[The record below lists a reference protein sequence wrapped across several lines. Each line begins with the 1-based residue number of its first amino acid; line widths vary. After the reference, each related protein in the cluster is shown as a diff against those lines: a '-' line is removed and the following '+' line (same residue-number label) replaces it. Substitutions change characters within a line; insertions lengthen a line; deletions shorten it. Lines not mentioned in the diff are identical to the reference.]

1 MFLFYMLEIF
11 FIAMIRPGV
20 FKDKIKKSEF
30 HDEVNFQ
37 INNVN
42 TAITCESYL
51 ISLIS
56 FSGTFLA
63 GIDLFKFNNEH
74 S

>member
-20 FKDKIKKSEF
+20 FKDKIMKSEF

-42 TAITCESYL
+42 TTITCESYL
-51 ISLIS
+51 IGLIS
-56 FSGTFLA
+56 SSGTFLA
-63 GIDLFKFNNEH
+63 GIDLRKFNNEH